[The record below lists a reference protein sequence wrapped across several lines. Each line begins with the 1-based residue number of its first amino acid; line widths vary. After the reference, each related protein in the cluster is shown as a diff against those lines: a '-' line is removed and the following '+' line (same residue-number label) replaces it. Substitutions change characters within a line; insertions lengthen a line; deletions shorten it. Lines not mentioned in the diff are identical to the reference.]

1 MADCKLDSE
10 SFWSEAAAAVDSNSI
25 RCCCCYN
32 FLVVGGVVCVDTIFV
47 VAVVGGDASAAYVG
61 TGYVGSD
68 IVGDVVAA
76 HRCARAGSDEYVVA
90 DADIAHLTEHD
101 ADSCLTVSVAC
112 GEGVYIVRSATAYDS
127 ASAELDFDLESSEL
141 VSALD

>member
-32 FLVVGGVVCVDTIFV
+32 FLVVGGIVCVDTIFV

-68 IVGDVVAA
+68 IVADVVAA

-90 DADIAHLTEHD
+90 DADIAHLTEH
-101 ADSCLTVSVAC
+101 
-112 GEGVYIVRSATAYDS
+112 
-127 ASAELDFDLESSEL
+127 
-141 VSALD
+141 